1 MLEKEEFKNR
11 INTIAEH
18 IKNNDTANATSDLLK
33 CIDDYNQGFD
43 ELEVEKTKN
52 NTLNDTNKS
61 LESKINSLKD
71 VNMEL
76 LLKVGSPQNPPSNI
90 SNQNGQGG
98 QGGSAGEP
106 NTPRKFDD
114 LFNEKG
120 ELK

>member
-11 INTIAEH
+11 INGIAEH

-33 CIDDYNQGFD
+33 CIDEYNAGFD

-52 NTLNDTNKS
+52 IS
-61 LESKINSLKD
+61 LTDSNNELQTKINSLKD

-76 LLKVGSPQNPPSNI
+76 LLKVGSPQNNPTSNI
-90 SNQNGQGG
+90 PNQNP
-98 QGGSAGEP
+98 SGETSP
-106 NTPRKFDD
+106 VKRRFED

-120 ELK
+120 EIK

>member
-1 MLEKEEFKNR
+1 MLEKDEFKNR

-33 CIDDYNQGFD
+33 CIDDFNAGFD

-52 NTLNDTNKS
+52 ISLSDSNKD

-76 LLKVGSPQNPPSNI
+76 LLRVGNPQNIPTPNI
-90 SNQNGQGG
+90 QNQNLP
-98 QGGSAGEP
+98 GSNEP
-106 NTPRKFDD
+106 NQKRSFED

>member
-18 IKNNDTANATSDLLK
+18 IKNNDSANATSDLLK
-33 CIDDYNQGFD
+33 CIDDYNAGFD
-43 ELEVEKTKN
+43 ELEIEKTKN
-52 NTLNDTNKS
+52 TTLTDSNKA

-76 LLKVGSPQNPPSNI
+76 LLKVGSPTNNPTSNI
-90 SNQNGQGG
+90 SNQNPQGET
-98 QGGSAGEP
+98 SPVKRRFE
-106 NTPRKFDD
+106 D

-120 ELK
+120 EIK

>member
-1 MLEKEEFKNR
+1 MLEKDEFKNR
-11 INTIAEH
+11 INGIAEH
-18 IKNNDTANATSDLLK
+18 IKNNDTANATSELLK
-33 CIDDYNQGFD
+33 CIDEFNQGFD

-52 NTLNDTNKS
+52 SNLTDSNKA

-76 LLKVGSPQNPPSNI
+76 LLKVGSPQNITPASNI
-90 SNQNGQGG
+90 SNQSNQGSS
-98 QGGSAGEP
+98 QEKAP
-106 NTPRKFDD
+106 LKFDD

>member
-1 MLEKEEFKNR
+1 MLEKEEFKNK
-11 INTIAEH
+11 INEIAEH
-18 IKNNDTANATSDLLK
+18 LKNNDTAKATSDLLK

-43 ELEVEKTKN
+43 ELEIEKTKN
-52 NTLNDTNKS
+52 TTLTDSNKA

-76 LLKVGSPQNPPSNI
+76 LLKVGNPQNIPASNI
-90 SNQNGQGG
+90 PNQNPQGANDTI
-98 QGGSAGEP
+98 QKRS
-106 NTPRKFDD
+106 FDD